1 MSAPAR
7 SAAPPRDASASPK
20 DASAPSSSHQRPPPA
35 KPRGILRTSSFTRPR
50 VDSPRGTAGVGLA
63 TRAMDIPPPS
73 AVGGSRSAALSEAS
87 KSDDDSA
94 SDPGGFLASRVL
106 AANHQGSVSAASR
119 HALLA
124 SAVRHEFAEVD
135 PYGDEADYVDSD
147 DEEINDARGDE
158 ARVRRGAALT
168 GLESPLQRAMQE
180 SARRDDAAAAAAVA
194 AAAAPAPHPRGAGSA
209 GSLDLIDE
217 LSQSDVTPLA
227 TPEVSKHG
235 TNEAWLFLGK
245 RGVFQG
251 GGKGGS
257 PDRRSS
263 GGGGGG
269 DAEDSPREGG
279 EGGAGFVADADA
291 SARSSTR
298 SSLRRSA
305 SVVSFDA
312 ASNRVHDI
320 GSVKDLKR
328 EKKAA
333 AREAAA
339 KRGMLASLRADVYE
353 MMVNYGLKGTKAKE
367 KRVLE
372 GLKESRSNMLVNID
386 DTSARNGDRSAWE
399 TRDISLRRGN
409 AFGGVGMRRSVSSP
423 TLGKE

>member
-7 SAAPPRDASASPK
+7 SAAPPRDASASPE

-147 DEEINDARGDE
+147 DEESNDARGDE

-180 SARRDDAAAAAAVA
+180 TARRDAAAAAA
-194 AAAAPAPHPRGAGSA
+194 AAAAPAPHPRGA

-257 PDRRSS
+257 PERRSS
-263 GGGGGG
+263 GGGGG
-269 DAEDSPREGG
+269 DAQDSPRDGG
-279 EGGAGFVADADA
+279 EGGAGFVADVDA

-386 DTSARNGDRSAWE
+386 DASARNGDRSAWE
-399 TRDISLRRGN
+399 TRDISLRGGN

>member
-7 SAAPPRDASASPK
+7 SAAPPRDASASPE

-147 DEEINDARGDE
+147 DEESNDARGDE

-180 SARRDDAAAAAAVA
+180 TARRDAAAAAAAVA
-194 AAAAPAPHPRGAGSA
+194 APAPHPRGA

-257 PDRRSS
+257 PERRSS
-263 GGGGGG
+263 GGGGG
-269 DAEDSPREGG
+269 DAQDSPREGG

-320 GSVKDLKR
+320 GSMKDLKR

-399 TRDISLRRGN
+399 TRDISLRGGN
-409 AFGGVGMRRSVSSP
+409 AFGGVGRRRSVSSP
-423 TLGKE
+423 TLGKV

>member
-7 SAAPPRDASASPK
+7 SAAPPRDASASPE

-147 DEEINDARGDE
+147 DEESNDARGDE

-180 SARRDDAAAAAAVA
+180 TARRDADAAAAV
-194 AAAAPAPHPRGAGSA
+194 AAPAPHPRGA

-257 PDRRSS
+257 PERRSS
-263 GGGGGG
+263 GGGGG
-269 DAEDSPREGG
+269 DAQDSPREGG

-399 TRDISLRRGN
+399 TRDISLRGGN

>member
-7 SAAPPRDASASPK
+7 SAAPPRDASASPE

-147 DEEINDARGDE
+147 DEESNDARGDE

-168 GLESPLQRAMQE
+168 GLESPLQRAIGDG
-180 SARRDDAAAAAAVA
+180 APRRAAAA
-194 AAAAPAPHPRGAGSA
+194 AAAAPAPHPRGA

-257 PDRRSS
+257 PERRSS
-263 GGGGGG
+263 GGGGG
-269 DAEDSPREGG
+269 DAQDSPRDGG

-399 TRDISLRRGN
+399 TRDISLRGGN

>member
-7 SAAPPRDASASPK
+7 SAAPPRDASASPE

-147 DEEINDARGDE
+147 DEESNDARGDE

-180 SARRDDAAAAAAVA
+180 TARRDADAAAAV
-194 AAAAPAPHPRGAGSA
+194 AAPAPHPRGA

-257 PDRRSS
+257 PERRSS
-263 GGGGGG
+263 GGGGG
-269 DAEDSPREGG
+269 DAQDSPREGG

-320 GSVKDLKR
+320 GSVRDLKR

-386 DTSARNGDRSAWE
+386 DASARNGDRSAWE
-399 TRDISLRRGN
+399 TRDISLRGGN

>member
-1 MSAPAR
+1 M
-7 SAAPPRDASASPK
+7 
-20 DASAPSSSHQRPPPA
+20 
-35 KPRGILRTSSFTRPR
+35 
-50 VDSPRGTAGVGLA
+50 DSPRGTAGVGLA

-147 DEEINDARGDE
+147 DEESNDARGDE

-180 SARRDDAAAAAAVA
+180 TARREPPAAAAPS
-194 AAAAPAPHPRGAGSA
+194 APAPHPAARVAGSHRRALSVRRHAA
-209 GSLDLIDE
+209 GHPGGIQARHE
-217 LSQSDVTPLA
+217 
-227 TPEVSKHG
+227 
-235 TNEAWLFLGK
+235 
-245 RGVFQG
+245 RGVAVPRQERRLPRRREG
-251 GGKGGS
+251 GR
-257 PDRRSS
+257 PAAVERR
-263 GGGGGG
+263 GGG
-269 DAEDSPREGG
+269 DAQDSPRDGG

-291 SARSSTR
+291 SARSYTR

-399 TRDISLRRGN
+399 TRDISLRGGT

-423 TLGKE
+423 TLGKV

>member
-7 SAAPPRDASASPK
+7 SAAPPRDASASPE

-147 DEEINDARGDE
+147 DEESNDARGDE

-180 SARRDDAAAAAAVA
+180 TARRDAAAAAAVA
-194 AAAAPAPHPRGAGSA
+194 APAPHPRGA

-257 PDRRSS
+257 PERRSS
-263 GGGGGG
+263 GGGGG
-269 DAEDSPREGG
+269 DAQDSPREGG
-279 EGGAGFVADADA
+279 AGGAGFVADADA

-399 TRDISLRRGN
+399 TRDISLRGGN

>member
-7 SAAPPRDASASPK
+7 SAAPPRDASASPE

-147 DEEINDARGDE
+147 DEESNDARGDE

-180 SARRDDAAAAAAVA
+180 TARCDAAAAAAA
-194 AAAAPAPHPRGAGSA
+194 AAAAPAPHPRGA

-257 PDRRSS
+257 PERRSS
-263 GGGGGG
+263 GGGGG
-269 DAEDSPREGG
+269 DAQDSPREGG

-320 GSVKDLKR
+320 GSMKDLKR
-328 EKKAA
+328 EKAAA

-399 TRDISLRRGN
+399 TRDISLRGGN

>member
-1 MSAPAR
+1 M
-7 SAAPPRDASASPK
+7 
-20 DASAPSSSHQRPPPA
+20 
-35 KPRGILRTSSFTRPR
+35 
-50 VDSPRGTAGVGLA
+50 DSPRGTAGVGLA

-147 DEEINDARGDE
+147 DEESNDARGDE

-180 SARRDDAAAAAAVA
+180 TARRDAAAAAAAPRRRRILA
-194 AAAAPAPHPRGAGSA
+194 ARGRWISSTSSLSPTSRRWPPRRYPSTARTRRGCSSAREASSKAAGR
-209 GSLDLIDE
+209 
-217 LSQSDVTPLA
+217 
-227 TPEVSKHG
+227 
-235 TNEAWLFLGK
+235 
-245 RGVFQG
+245 
-251 GGKGGS
+251 GS
-257 PDRRSS
+257 PERRSS
-263 GGGGGG
+263 GGGGG
-269 DAEDSPREGG
+269 DAQDSPRDGG

-399 TRDISLRRGN
+399 TRDISLRGGN

>member
-7 SAAPPRDASASPK
+7 SAAPPRDASASPE

-35 KPRGILRTSSFTRPR
+35 KPRGILRTSSFTRR

-147 DEEINDARGDE
+147 DEESNDARGDE

-180 SARRDDAAAAAAVA
+180 AARRDDAAAAAAVA
-194 AAAAPAPHPRGAGSA
+194 APAPHPRGA

-227 TPEVSKHG
+227 TQEPTKVATVPLLAAPRDGEVS
-235 TNEAWLFLGK
+235 F
-245 RGVFQG
+245 
-251 GGKGGS
+251 
-257 PDRRSS
+257 
-263 GGGGGG
+263 
-269 DAEDSPREGG
+269 
-279 EGGAGFVADADA
+279 
-291 SARSSTR
+291 
-298 SSLRRSA
+298 
-305 SVVSFDA
+305 
-312 ASNRVHDI
+312 
-320 GSVKDLKR
+320 
-328 EKKAA
+328 
-333 AREAAA
+333 
-339 KRGMLASLRADVYE
+339 
-353 MMVNYGLKGTKAKE
+353 
-367 KRVLE
+367 
-372 GLKESRSNMLVNID
+372 
-386 DTSARNGDRSAWE
+386 
-399 TRDISLRRGN
+399 
-409 AFGGVGMRRSVSSP
+409 
-423 TLGKE
+423 

>member
-7 SAAPPRDASASPK
+7 SAAPPRDASASPE

-147 DEEINDARGDE
+147 DEESNDARGDE

-180 SARRDDAAAAAAVA
+180 TARRDAAAAAA
-194 AAAAPAPHPRGAGSA
+194 AAAAPAPHPRGA

-257 PDRRSS
+257 PERRSS
-263 GGGGGG
+263 GGGGG
-269 DAEDSPREGG
+269 DAQDSPREGG
-279 EGGAGFVADADA
+279 AGGAGFVADADA

-320 GSVKDLKR
+320 GSMKDLKR

-399 TRDISLRRGN
+399 TRDISLRGGN
-409 AFGGVGMRRSVSSP
+409 AFGGVGMRRSGSSP
-423 TLGKE
+423 TRGTV